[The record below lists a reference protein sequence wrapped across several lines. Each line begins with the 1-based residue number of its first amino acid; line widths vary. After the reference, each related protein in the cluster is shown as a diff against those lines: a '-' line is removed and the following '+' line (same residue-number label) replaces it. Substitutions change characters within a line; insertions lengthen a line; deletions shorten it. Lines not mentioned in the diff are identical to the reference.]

1 MSRFYVTTPI
11 YYVNDQPH
19 IGHAYTSLA
28 ADVLSIYN
36 RMAGRDVFFLTGTDE
51 HGQKVEQAAAIK
63 GRSPKE
69 HADLMVVNF
78 RELWQRLAITNDFF
92 IRTTDEYH
100 KATVQRILTELWERR
115 EIEKRSYS
123 GWYCTPCERFWT
135 EKDLS
140 SGRCPDCGRDVEQ
153 IDEDNY
159 FFLMSKY
166 HRQLVDYIEANP
178 DFILPETRRN
188 EVLGFLRTQPLQD
201 LCISRPKKRL
211 QWGITLPF
219 DDNFVTYVWFDA
231 LINYYSA
238 PREKF
243 GDDRFWPADVHL
255 IGKDILTT
263 HAVYWSA
270 MLMAMGLPLP
280 RTIYAHGWWTIEGRK
295 MSKSFGNVVDPVEV
309 VDRYGNDAFRFFLFR
324 EVPFGLDGDYS
335 ESALVARVNTDLAN
349 DFGNLASRAM
359 KMAAKFFDSVVPE
372 PDETE
377 MEMKQIADAIPAAV
391 EAALKKLQFQRAL
404 DEIWKL
410 VSYTNKY
417 IDSNAPWAL
426 AKNPSDEGRLR
437 TVIYSSLE
445 ALRLL
450 AVHLHPFIPAA
461 TEKLYAALGQEG
473 TIMQAALAQ
482 RGKDMNCLY
491 NFGGLVPGVKISAA
505 ESALFPRIEVEEK
518 IVETPKKETPK
529 KEKGGGKVQEQSEQK
544 QDNLIG
550 IEDFGRIVLKTGHIK
565 SAERVEGSNK
575 LVKLD
580 VDTGEPRQI
589 VAGIGKAYTPEQLV
603 GKTVAVVCNL
613 KPARLM
619 GVESQGM
626 LLAATG
632 KDGMPVLLTP
642 ETQVEPG
649 LRIK

>member
-1 MSRFYVTTPI
+1 MSKFYVTTPI

-36 RMAGRDVFFLTGTDE
+36 RMAGREVFFLTGSDE
-51 HGQKVEQAAAIK
+51 HGQKVEQAAALK

-69 HADLMVVNF
+69 HADLMVGNF
-78 RELWQRLAITNDFF
+78 MELWKRLALTNDFF

-100 KATVQRILTELWERR
+100 RNTVERILTELWERR

-166 HRQLVDYIEANP
+166 HRRLVDYIESNP
-178 DFILPETRRN
+178 EFILPESRRN
-188 EVLGFLRTQPLQD
+188 EVLGFLRTQQLQD

-243 GDDRFWPADVHL
+243 GDDRFWPADVHI

-263 HAVYWSA
+263 HAVYWST
-270 MLMAMGLPLP
+270 MLMALGLPLP
-280 RTIYAHGWWTIEGRK
+280 RTIFAHGWWTIEGRK
-295 MSKSFGNVVDPVEV
+295 MSKSFGNVVDPTDV
-309 VDRYGNDAFRFFLFR
+309 VDRFGNDAFRFFLFR

-359 KMAAKFFDSVVPE
+359 KMAAKFFGSVVPE
-372 PDETE
+372 PHETDVE
-377 MEMKQIADAIPAAV
+377 MGEIADAIPSAV
-391 EAALKKLQFQRAL
+391 EAALGRLQFQRAL

-417 IDSNAPWAL
+417 IDMNAPWAL
-426 AKNPSDEGRLR
+426 AKNPDDEGRLR

-450 AVHLHPFIPAA
+450 SVHLHPFIPAA
-461 TEKLYAALGQEG
+461 TEKLYSALGQRGSLKDVPLAEG
-473 TIMQAALAQ
+473 QRFGALE
-482 RGKDMNCLY
+482 
-491 NFGGLVPGVKISAA
+491 PGTKISGALD
-505 ESALFPRIEVEEK
+505 ALFPRIEQEEV
-518 IVETPKKETPK
+518 IENETPKKEPAKKEPAK
-529 KEKGGGKVQEQSEQK
+529 KEKGAKVQEQTDQK
-544 QDNLIG
+544 ADNLIG
-550 IEDFGRIVLKTGHIK
+550 IEDFGRVVLKTGVIK

-575 LVKLD
+575 LVRLD
-580 VDTGEPRQI
+580 VDTGESRQI
-589 VAGIGKAYTPEQLV
+589 VAGIGKAYEPEQLV